1 MDKNKLKTIQ
11 YSFNNFLKVMRYAL
25 KRFGQ
30 EHAPEAAASMAFYTL
45 FSLFPV
51 ILIVV
56 AANSFIL
63 ESLHV
68 QEKILETILKFFPV
82 ASHQIIN
89 TNMQQI
95 LQSRGAVGIVGV
107 IILVWAATCVFT
119 TLVHN
124 LNRAWIDAPVH
135 NIFRARLTAFSIIIF
150 LVVLLPLFL
159 VAKAVIHL
167 IASLNVQLIG
177 DVNISYF
184 RPILSNIII
193 YIFICMTLMVL
204 YRCIPKTKVKW
215 SEAFG
220 GAFFAVIT
228 EGAATSVFS
237 WYLRSGLSKYNLV
250 YGSLGALI
258 SFMTWIYIINLI
270 VLFGA
275 HFSAAIAQ
283 HRRLSGENCSI

>member
-11 YSFNNFLKVMRYAL
+11 YGFNNFLKVMRYAL

-30 EHAPEAAASMAFYTL
+30 EHAPEAAASMSFYTL

-68 QEKILETILKFFPV
+68 QEQILETILKFFPV
-82 ASHQIIN
+82 ASHQIISS
-89 TNMQQI
+89 NMQQI
-95 LQSRGAVGIVGV
+95 LQARGAVGIVGV

-124 LNRAWIDAPVH
+124 LNRAWTDAPVQ

-150 LVVLLPLFL
+150 FVMLLPLFWMS
-159 VAKAVIHL
+159 KAVINL
-167 IASLNVQLIG
+167 IPVWDANLLGVI
-177 DVNISYF
+177 NISYF
-184 RPILSNIII
+184 KKIISNVFI
-193 YIFICMTLMVL
+193 YIFVCMTLMTL
-204 YRCIPKTKVKW
+204 YRWIPKTKVRW
-215 SEAFG
+215 SEALG
-220 GAFFAVIT
+220 GAVFAVMA
-228 EGAATSVFS
+228 EGAATAVFS

-258 SFMTWIYIINLI
+258 SFLTWIYIINLI

-275 HFSAAIAQ
+275 HLSASIAH
-283 HRRLSGENCSI
+283 HRNLSELQ

>member
-1 MDKNKLKTIQ
+1 MDKNFLETINSGFV
-11 YSFNNFLKVMRYAL
+11 YFLRLMRYAL
-25 KRFGQ
+25 KRFGR

-56 AANSFIL
+56 AANSFLL

-82 ASHQIIN
+82 ASHQIIS

-95 LQSRGAVGIVGV
+95 LQARGAVGIVGL
-107 IILVWAATCVFT
+107 IALVWAATCVFT

-124 LNRAWIDAPVH
+124 LNRAWIDAPAQ
-135 NIFRARLTAFSIIIF
+135 NIFRARLTAFSIILF
-150 LVVLLPLFL
+150 FVVLLPLFL
-159 VAKAVIHL
+159 MAKAAIHL
-167 IASLNVQLIG
+167 IVSWNVQLTGSI
-177 DVNISYF
+177 NISYF

-193 YIFICMTLMVL
+193 YIFICMTLMIL
-204 YRCIPKTKVKW
+204 YRWIPKTKVRW

-220 GAFFAVIT
+220 GAFFAVIA
-228 EGAATSVFS
+228 EEAATTAFS
-237 WYLRSGLSKYNLV
+237 WFLSSGLSRYNLV

-275 HFSAAIAQ
+275 HLSAAISQ
-283 HRRLSGENCSI
+283 HRRLS

>member
-1 MDKNKLKTIQ
+1 VDKNKLKTIQ
-11 YSFNNFLKVMRYAL
+11 YGFNNFLKVMRYAL
-25 KRFGQ
+25 KRFDQ

-68 QEKILETILKFFPV
+68 QEQILETILKFFPV
-82 ASHQIIN
+82 ASHQIISS
-89 TNMQQI
+89 NMQQI
-95 LQSRGAVGIVGV
+95 LQARGAVGIVGV

-124 LNRAWIDAPVH
+124 LNRAWTDAPVQ

-150 LVVLLPLFL
+150 FVMLLPLFWMS
-159 VAKAVIHL
+159 KAVINL
-167 IASLNVQLIG
+167 IPVWDANLLGVI
-177 DVNISYF
+177 NISYF
-184 RPILSNIII
+184 KKIISNVFI
-193 YIFICMTLMVL
+193 YIFVCMTLMTL
-204 YRCIPKTKVKW
+204 YRWIPKTKVRW
-215 SEAFG
+215 SEALV
-220 GAFFAVIT
+220 GAVFAVMA
-228 EGAATSVFS
+228 EGAATAVFS

-258 SFMTWIYIINLI
+258 SFLTWIYIINLI

-275 HFSAAIAQ
+275 HLSASIAH
-283 HRRLSGENCSI
+283 HRNLSELQ

>member
-1 MDKNKLKTIQ
+1 MIKLI
-11 YSFNNFLKVMRYAL
+11 RYAL

-63 ESLHV
+63 ESLQV
-68 QEKILETILKFFPV
+68 QEQILETILKFFPV
-82 ASHQIIN
+82 ASHQIIS

-95 LQSRGAVGIVGV
+95 LQARGAFGIAGLIV
-107 IILVWAATCVFT
+107 LVWAATCVFT

-124 LNRAWIDAPVH
+124 LNRAWTDAPMH
-135 NIFRARLTAFSIIIF
+135 NILRAHLTAFSIIIF
-150 LVVLLPLFL
+150 LVILLPLFWIS
-159 VAKAVIHL
+159 KAVINLIPVWDAHL
-167 IASLNVQLIG
+167 LGVI
-177 DVNISYF
+177 NISYF
-184 RPILSNIII
+184 RKIISNVVI
-193 YIFICMTLMVL
+193 YMFVCMTLMTL
-204 YRCIPKTKVKW
+204 YRWIPKTKVRW

-220 GAFFAVIT
+220 GAVFAVLA
-228 EGAATSVFS
+228 EGAATSLFS

-258 SFMTWIYIINLI
+258 SFLTWIYIINLI

-275 HFSAAIAQ
+275 HLSASIAQ
-283 HRRLSGENCSI
+283 RRSISE

>member
-1 MDKNKLKTIQ
+1 MIKLI
-11 YSFNNFLKVMRYAL
+11 RYAL
-25 KRFGQ
+25 KKFGQ

-124 LNRAWIDAPVH
+124 LNRAWTDAPVH

-150 LVVLLPLFL
+150 FVMLLPLFWMS
-159 VAKAVIHL
+159 KAVINL
-167 IASLNVQLIG
+167 IPVWDANLLGVI
-177 DVNISYF
+177 NISYF
-184 RPILSNIII
+184 KKIISNVFI
-193 YIFICMTLMVL
+193 YIFVCMTLMTL
-204 YRCIPKTKVKW
+204 YRLIPKTKVRW
-215 SEAFG
+215 SEALG
-220 GAFFAVIT
+220 GAVFAVMA
-228 EGAATSVFS
+228 EGAATSLFS

-258 SFMTWIYIINLI
+258 SFLTWIYIINLI

-275 HFSAAIAQ
+275 HLSASIAH
-283 HRRLSGENCSI
+283 HRSLSEPQ

>member
-1 MDKNKLKTIQ
+1 VDKNFLKTINSGFT
-11 YSFNNFLKVMRYAL
+11 YFLRLMRYAL
-25 KRFGQ
+25 KRFGR

-56 AANSFIL
+56 AANSFFL

-82 ASHQIIN
+82 ASRQIIS

-95 LQSRGAVGIVGV
+95 LQARGAFGIAGL
-107 IILVWAATCVFT
+107 IALVWAATCVFT

-124 LNRAWIDAPVH
+124 LNRAWIDAPAQ
-135 NIFRARLTAFSIIIF
+135 NIFRARLTAFLIIIF
-150 LVVLLPLFL
+150 LVVLLPLFFL
-159 VAKAVIHL
+159 AKAVIHL
-167 IASLNVQLIG
+167 IVSWNVQLIG
-177 DVNISYF
+177 SINISYF

-193 YIFICMTLMVL
+193 YMFICMTLMIL
-204 YRCIPKTKVKW
+204 YRWIPKTKVRW

-220 GAFFAVIT
+220 GAIFAVIA
-228 EGAATSVFS
+228 EWAATSVFS
-237 WYLRSGLSKYNLV
+237 WYLSSGLSRYNLV

-275 HFSAAIAQ
+275 HLSAAISQ
-283 HRRLSGENCSI
+283 HRRLS

>member
-11 YSFNNFLKVMRYAL
+11 YGFNNFLKVMRYAL

-30 EHAPEAAASMAFYTL
+30 EHAPEAAASMSFYTL

-68 QEKILETILKFFPV
+68 QEQILETILKFFPV
-82 ASHQIIN
+82 ASHQIISS
-89 TNMQQI
+89 NMQQI
-95 LQSRGAVGIVGV
+95 LQARGAVGIVGV

-124 LNRAWIDAPVH
+124 LNRAWTDAPVQ

-150 LVVLLPLFL
+150 FVMLLPLFWMS
-159 VAKAVIHL
+159 KAVINL
-167 IASLNVQLIG
+167 IPVWDANLLGVI
-177 DVNISYF
+177 NISYF
-184 RPILSNIII
+184 KKIISNVFI
-193 YIFICMTLMVL
+193 YIFVCMTLMTL
-204 YRCIPKTKVKW
+204 YRWIPKTKVRW
-215 SEAFG
+215 SEALV
-220 GAFFAVIT
+220 GAVFAVMA
-228 EGAATSVFS
+228 EGAATAVFS

-258 SFMTWIYIINLI
+258 SFLTWIYIINLI

-275 HFSAAIAQ
+275 HLSASIAH
-283 HRRLSGENCSI
+283 HRNLSELQ

>member
-1 MDKNKLKTIQ
+1 VDKNKLKTIQ
-11 YSFNNFLKVMRYAL
+11 YGFNNFLKVMRYAL

-30 EHAPEAAASMAFYTL
+30 EHAPEAAASMSFYTL

-68 QEKILETILKFFPV
+68 QEQILETILKFFPV
-82 ASHQIIN
+82 ASHQIISS
-89 TNMQQI
+89 NMQQI
-95 LQSRGAVGIVGV
+95 LQARGAVGIAGV

-124 LNRAWIDAPVH
+124 LNRAWTDAPVQ

-150 LVVLLPLFL
+150 FVMLLPLFWMS
-159 VAKAVIHL
+159 KAVINL
-167 IASLNVQLIG
+167 IPVWDANLLGVI
-177 DVNISYF
+177 NISYF
-184 RPILSNIII
+184 KKIISNVFI
-193 YIFICMTLMVL
+193 YIFVCMTLMTL
-204 YRCIPKTKVKW
+204 YRWIPKTKVRW
-215 SEAFG
+215 SEALG
-220 GAFFAVIT
+220 GAVFAVMA
-228 EGAATSVFS
+228 EGAATAVFS

-258 SFMTWIYIINLI
+258 SFLTWIYIINLI

-275 HFSAAIAQ
+275 HLSASIAH
-283 HRRLSGENCSI
+283 HRNLSELQ

>member
-1 MDKNKLKTIQ
+1 MDKNRLKTINSGFV
-11 YSFNNFLKVMRYAL
+11 YFLRLMRYAL
-25 KRFGQ
+25 KRFGR

-56 AANSFIL
+56 AANSFLL

-82 ASHQIIN
+82 ASHQIIS

-95 LQSRGAVGIVGV
+95 LQARGAVGIVGL
-107 IILVWAATCVFT
+107 IALVWAATCVFT

-124 LNRAWIDAPVH
+124 LNRAWIDAPAQ
-135 NIFRARLTAFSIIIF
+135 NIFRARLTAFSIILF

-159 VAKAVIHL
+159 MAKAAIHL
-167 IASLNVQLIG
+167 IVSWNVQLTGSI
-177 DVNISYF
+177 NISYF

-193 YIFICMTLMVL
+193 YIFICMTLMIL
-204 YRCIPKTKVKW
+204 YRWIPKTKVRW

-220 GAFFAVIT
+220 GAFFAVIA
-228 EGAATSVFS
+228 EEAATSAFS
-237 WYLRSGLSKYNLV
+237 WFLSSGLSRYNLV

-275 HFSAAIAQ
+275 HLSAAISQ
-283 HRRLSGENCSI
+283 HRRLS

>member
-1 MDKNKLKTIQ
+1 MDKNRLKTINSGFV
-11 YSFNNFLKVMRYAL
+11 YFLRLMRYAL
-25 KRFGQ
+25 KRFGR

-56 AANSFIL
+56 AANSFFL

-68 QEKILETILKFFPV
+68 QKKILETILKFFPV
-82 ASHQIIN
+82 ASHQIIS

-95 LQSRGAVGIVGV
+95 LQARGAVGIVGL
-107 IILVWAATCVFT
+107 IALVWAATCVFT

-124 LNRAWIDAPVH
+124 LNRAWIDAPAQ
-135 NIFRARLTAFSIIIF
+135 NIFRARLTAFSIILF
-150 LVVLLPLFL
+150 FVVLLPLFL
-159 VAKAVIHL
+159 MAKAAIHL
-167 IASLNVQLIG
+167 IVSWNVQLTGSI
-177 DVNISYF
+177 NISYF

-193 YIFICMTLMVL
+193 YIFICMTLMIL
-204 YRCIPKTKVKW
+204 YRWIPKTKVRW

-220 GAFFAVIT
+220 GAFFAVIA
-228 EGAATSVFS
+228 EEAATSAFS
-237 WYLRSGLSKYNLV
+237 WFLSSGLSRYNLV

-275 HFSAAIAQ
+275 HLSATISQ
-283 HRRLSGENCSI
+283 HRRLS

>member
-1 MDKNKLKTIQ
+1 MDKNFLKTINSGFV
-11 YSFNNFLKVMRYAL
+11 YFLRLMRYAL
-25 KRFGQ
+25 KRFGR

-56 AANSFIL
+56 AANSFLL

-82 ASHQIIN
+82 ASHQIIS

-95 LQSRGAVGIVGV
+95 LQARGAVGIVGL
-107 IILVWAATCVFT
+107 IALVWAATCVFT

-124 LNRAWIDAPVH
+124 LNRAWIDAPAQ
-135 NIFRARLTAFSIIIF
+135 NIFRARLTAFSIILF
-150 LVVLLPLFL
+150 FVVLLPLFL
-159 VAKAVIHL
+159 MAKAAIHL
-167 IASLNVQLIG
+167 IVSWNVQLTGSI
-177 DVNISYF
+177 NISYF

-193 YIFICMTLMVL
+193 YIFICMTLMIL
-204 YRCIPKTKVKW
+204 YRWIPKTKVRW

-220 GAFFAVIT
+220 GAFFAVIA
-228 EGAATSVFS
+228 EEAATSAFS
-237 WYLRSGLSKYNLV
+237 WFLSSGLSRYNLV

-275 HFSAAIAQ
+275 HLSAAISQ
-283 HRRLSGENCSI
+283 HRRLS

>member
-1 MDKNKLKTIQ
+1 MDKNRLKTINSGFV
-11 YSFNNFLKVMRYAL
+11 YFLRLMRYAL
-25 KRFGQ
+25 KRFGR

-56 AANSFIL
+56 AANSFLL

-82 ASHQIIN
+82 ASHQIIS

-95 LQSRGAVGIVGV
+95 LQARGAVGIVGL
-107 IILVWAATCVFT
+107 IALVWAATCVFT

-124 LNRAWIDAPVH
+124 LNRAWIDAPAQ
-135 NIFRARLTAFSIIIF
+135 NIFRARLTAFSIILF
-150 LVVLLPLFL
+150 FVVLLPLFL
-159 VAKAVIHL
+159 MAKAAIHL
-167 IASLNVQLIG
+167 IVSWNVQLTGSI
-177 DVNISYF
+177 NISYF

-193 YIFICMTLMVL
+193 YIFICMTLMIL
-204 YRCIPKTKVKW
+204 YRWIPKTKVRW

-220 GAFFAVIT
+220 GAFFAVIA
-228 EGAATSVFS
+228 EEAATTAFS
-237 WYLRSGLSKYNLV
+237 WFLSSGLSRYNLV

-275 HFSAAIAQ
+275 HLSAAISQ
-283 HRRLSGENCSI
+283 HRRLS

>member
-1 MDKNKLKTIQ
+1 MDKNSLKTINSGFT
-11 YSFNNFLKVMRYAL
+11 YFLRLMRYAL
-25 KRFGQ
+25 KRFGR

-56 AANSFIL
+56 AANSFLL

-82 ASHQIIN
+82 ASHQIIS

-95 LQSRGAVGIVGV
+95 LQARGAVGIVGL
-107 IILVWAATCVFT
+107 IALVWAATCVFT

-124 LNRAWIDAPVH
+124 LNRAWIDAPAQ
-135 NIFRARLTAFSIIIF
+135 NIFRARLTAFSIILF

-159 VAKAVIHL
+159 MAKAAIHL
-167 IASLNVQLIG
+167 IVSWNVQLIG
-177 DVNISYF
+177 SVNISYF

-193 YIFICMTLMVL
+193 YIFICMTLMIL
-204 YRCIPKTKVKW
+204 YRWIPKTKVRW

-220 GAFFAVIT
+220 GAFFAMIA
-228 EGAATSVFS
+228 EEAATTAFS
-237 WYLRSGLSKYNLV
+237 WFLSSGLSRYNLV

-275 HFSAAIAQ
+275 HLSAAIAQ
-283 HRRLSGENCSI
+283 QKRLS

>member
-1 MDKNKLKTIQ
+1 MDKNSLKTINSGFV
-11 YSFNNFLKVMRYAL
+11 YFLRLMRYAL
-25 KRFGQ
+25 KRFGR

-51 ILIVV
+51 ILIVI
-56 AANSFIL
+56 AANSFLL

-82 ASHQIIN
+82 ASHQIIS

-95 LQSRGAVGIVGV
+95 LQARGAVGIVGL
-107 IILVWAATCVFT
+107 IALVWAATCVFT

-124 LNRAWIDAPVH
+124 LNRAWIDAPAQ
-135 NIFRARLTAFSIIIF
+135 NIFRARLTAFSIILF

-159 VAKAVIHL
+159 MAKAAIHL
-167 IASLNVQLIG
+167 IVSWNVQLIG
-177 DVNISYF
+177 GINISYF

-193 YIFICMTLMVL
+193 YIFICMTLMIL
-204 YRCIPKTKVKW
+204 YRWIPKTKVRW

-220 GAFFAVIT
+220 GAFFAVIA
-228 EGAATSVFS
+228 EEAATSAFS
-237 WYLRSGLSKYNLV
+237 WFLSSGLSRYNLV

-275 HFSAAIAQ
+275 HLSAAISQ
-283 HRRLSGENCSI
+283 HRRLS

>member
-1 MDKNKLKTIQ
+1 MDKNRLKTINSGFV
-11 YSFNNFLKVMRYAL
+11 YFLRLMRYAL
-25 KRFGQ
+25 KRFGR

-56 AANSFIL
+56 AANSFFL

-82 ASHQIIN
+82 ASHQIIS

-95 LQSRGAVGIVGV
+95 LQARGAVGIVGL
-107 IILVWAATCVFT
+107 IALVWAATCVFT

-124 LNRAWIDAPVH
+124 LNRAWIDAPAQ
-135 NIFRARLTAFSIIIF
+135 NIFRARLTAFSIILF
-150 LVVLLPLFL
+150 FVVLLPLFL
-159 VAKAVIHL
+159 MAKAAIHL
-167 IASLNVQLIG
+167 IVSWNVQLTGSI
-177 DVNISYF
+177 NISYF

-193 YIFICMTLMVL
+193 YIFICMTLMIL
-204 YRCIPKTKVKW
+204 YRWIPKTKVRW

-220 GAFFAVIT
+220 GAFFAVIA
-228 EGAATSVFS
+228 EEAATTAFS
-237 WYLRSGLSKYNLV
+237 WFLSSGLSRYNLV

-275 HFSAAIAQ
+275 HLSAAISQ
-283 HRRLSGENCSI
+283 HRRLS

>member
-1 MDKNKLKTIQ
+1 MIKLI
-11 YSFNNFLKVMRYAL
+11 RYAL
-25 KRFGQ
+25 KKFGQ

-107 IILVWAATCVFT
+107 IILGWAATCVFT

-124 LNRAWIDAPVH
+124 LNRAWTDAPVH

-150 LVVLLPLFL
+150 FVMLLPLFWMS
-159 VAKAVIHL
+159 KAVINL
-167 IASLNVQLIG
+167 IPVWDANLLGVI
-177 DVNISYF
+177 NISYF
-184 RPILSNIII
+184 KKIISNVFI
-193 YIFICMTLMVL
+193 YIFVCMTLMTL
-204 YRCIPKTKVKW
+204 YRLIPKTKVRW
-215 SEAFG
+215 SEALG
-220 GAFFAVIT
+220 GAVFAVMA
-228 EGAATSVFS
+228 EGAATSLFS

-258 SFMTWIYIINLI
+258 SFLTWIYIINLI

-275 HFSAAIAQ
+275 HLSASIAH
-283 HRRLSGENCSI
+283 HRSLSEPQ